1 MSCYKCTLHPAGIAR
16 GANDTLWVL
25 HRGRRVWDSS
35 TFFGGG
41 RAEHITDATPIRGPT
56 VLQLRADT
64 GEVIQVCPGGVQ
76 DDT

>member
-1 MSCYKCTLHPAGIAR
+1 M
-16 GANDTLWVL
+16 L

-56 VLQLRADT
+56 VLQLRADN
-64 GEVIQVCPGGVQ
+64 GEVLQVRVSSAGLSDREDCC
-76 DDT
+76 

>member
-1 MSCYKCTLHPAGIAR
+1 
-16 GANDTLWVL
+16 VL

-64 GEVIQVCPGGVQ
+64 GEVVQVRLVSRIV
-76 DDT
+76 